1 MDLRMSESR
10 VSFCELNS
18 RREFPTVETRG
29 NACPGRDYG
38 TGIMF
43 WNRWFYN
50 ERVLTTGVQ
59 PELKGRSSL
68 SMIVKTNASKNNSKE
83 TKSMESIQVTTNAK
97 KKQEKGVT
105 TVEYA
110 VMLVLVAIAVLAFG
124 SGIANSVTGVF
135 SRLASSL
142 G

>member
-1 MDLRMSESR
+1 
-10 VSFCELNS
+10 
-18 RREFPTVETRG
+18 
-29 NACPGRDYG
+29 
-38 TGIMF
+38 
-43 WNRWFYN
+43 
-50 ERVLTTGVQ
+50 
-59 PELKGRSSL
+59 
-68 SMIVKTNASKNNSKE
+68 
-83 TKSMESIQVTTNAK
+83 MESIQVITDAK
-97 KKQEKGVT
+97 NKQEKGVT